1 MYVILNKEN
10 MFSQNLMS
18 ILAPLQMLWCATQM
32 PPCRM
37 EALISP
43 GPRVLTASGSQLSLS
58 LGLSLS

>member
-1 MYVILNKEN
+1 MCVILNKEN

-18 ILAPLQMLWCATQM
+18 ILAPLQMLWCATQI

-43 GPRVLTASGSQLSLS
+43 GAQSVACQWLTAELFSEPCL
-58 LGLSLS
+58 